1 MEIYNFTYFHFFYL
15 LLTFSY
21 LVIFYFCYE
30 KLAKFINIYDNPD
43 FNRKVHKKKIPTIG
57 GLLIYFF
64 FIFISSIDYYF
75 FKIFSHFLYL
85 NNKEFISLIIFSSL
99 FFFLG
104 ILDDKFVLSANK
116 KLFLYF
122 LLILSFL
129 TLNDLVLIKF
139 IKFSFV
145 QKNFNLGYF
154 SIFFTALSILLFL
167 NSLNMFDG
175 INLQSGFYSIFFLI
189 ILFFKFNYNFL
200 FLILIIVLLFF
211 LFLNFQNKIFMGE
224 SGINFIGVF
233 LSYFV
238 ITAYNR
244 EIIIYSDEIFLIM
257 SILGFDLLR
266 VALVRI
272 FLSKHPFKADKNH
285 IHHRLITKF
294 SIYTTYL
301 ILAFIIIFPYILFL
315 IYKNILLSIFISFF
329 FYVLVIFKTNSKK
342 FNFLK
347 LF

>member
-1 MEIYNFTYFHFFYL
+1 METFHFTYFHFFYL
-15 LLTFSY
+15 LFTFSY
-21 LVIFYFCYE
+21 FIIFHFCYK
-30 KLAKFINIYDNPD
+30 KLAKFLNLYDIPD
-43 FNRKVHKKKIPTIG
+43 FNRKLHKKKIPLIG
-57 GLLIYFF
+57 GLLIYIF
-64 FIFISSIDYYF
+64 FIFISLIDYYF
-75 FKIFSHFLYL
+75 LKIFSDFLYL
-85 NNKEFISLIIFSSL
+85 NNKEFISLIIFSSI

-104 ILDDKFVLSANK
+104 IVDDKFVLSADK

-122 LLILSFL
+122 FLILSFL
-129 TLNDLVLIKF
+129 ALNDLVLIKF

-145 QKNFNLGYF
+145 QNYFYLGYF
-154 SIFFTALSILLFL
+154 SFFFTALSILLFL

-189 ILFFKFNYNFL
+189 ILFFKFNYSLL

-224 SGINFIGVF
+224 SGINFIGIF

-244 EIIIYSDEIFLIM
+244 EIITYSDEIFLIM

-266 VALVRI
+266 LALVRI
-272 FLSKHPFKADKNH
+272 FSGKHPFKADKNH
-285 IHHRLITKF
+285 IHHRLIKKF
-294 SIYTTYL
+294 SIYKTYL
-301 ILAFIIIFPYILFL
+301 ILVFIIIFPYILFL
-315 IYKNILLSIFISFF
+315 IYKNILLSIIISLF
-329 FYVLVIFKTNSKK
+329 FYILVILKTNSKK
-342 FNFLK
+342 FNHLK